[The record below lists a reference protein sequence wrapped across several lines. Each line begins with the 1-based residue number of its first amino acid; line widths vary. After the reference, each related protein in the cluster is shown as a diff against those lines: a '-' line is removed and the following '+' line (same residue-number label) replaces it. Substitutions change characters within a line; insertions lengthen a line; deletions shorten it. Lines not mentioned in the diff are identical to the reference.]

1 LYIARGCELPTGL
14 WQELIEKDD
23 ANQVE
28 DTCRGW
34 RTLVVNLAEMLQALN
49 GNYFVATHLLSRA

>member
-14 WQELIEKDD
+14 WQELIEKND
-23 ANQVE
+23 ASQDV
-28 DTCRGW
+28 GAGV
-34 RTLVVNLAEMLQALN
+34 LVVNLAEMLQALN